1 MSIQTLQNNK
11 RLYKFKYDPTERKN
25 IRTLMYKNNSG
36 DLLFNGILPI
46 ELEVMILNIN
56 GYEYDWDTN
65 KISNPFL
72 ARIMKQVYIT
82 KPNWN
87 INEFIELT
95 YSDKFHPKP
104 IYEDKYIDIFGRHNM
119 RSSTPKL
126 INLRMLIHYNSLY
139 RNHYGSSKSGFARKR
154 IGGGYTKQDF
164 KTVLVEENKCSTM
177 WMKKNKQQLISLYL
191 SY

>member
-1 MSIQTLQNNK
+1 MSIHTLQNNK

-72 ARIMKQVYIT
+72 ARIMKQVYLK

-87 INEFIELT
+87 IHNFIELT
-95 YSDKFHPKP
+95 YSGNFHPKP
-104 IYEDKYIDIFGRHNM
+104 IYADKYIHILGQTY
-119 RSSTPKL
+119 TPIPQL
-126 INLRMLIHYNSLY
+126 INLRMLIHYHSLY
-139 RNHYGSSKSGFARKR
+139 RNHYGIRGGFARKR

-164 KTVLVEENKCSTM
+164 KNILIEQQIHTIPSWIKY
-177 WMKKNKQQLISLYL
+177 NKQELISLYL